1 MFWTIIGVGVLTAVV
16 AYFVDFI
23 LWTYVFTEGFAEL
36 TSLPYRDKE
45 KMKAHM
51 GPMLAKSA
59 LNTLVFGIAFVL
71 IYVRLH
77 EHLWASGVMGGMEFG
92 TILWLPSAAVASIG
106 NGIWFD
112 KVRPLARANFWSWL
126 IKMNIVGI
134 VAALLIK

>member
-1 MFWTIIGVGVLTAVV
+1 MSWTIIWVGVVTSIV

-23 LWTYVFTEGFAEL
+23 LWTYVFKEGFGEL

-51 GPMLAKSA
+51 GPMLAKSF

-71 IYVRLH
+71 IYARLKNS
-77 EHLWASGVMGGMEFG
+77 LWASGVLGGMEFG
-92 TILWLPSAAVASIG
+92 TVLWLPTIAVASVG

-112 KVRPLARANFWSWL
+112 KTRPLAKANSLSWV
-126 IKMNIVGI
+126 IKLNVAGI
-134 VAALLIK
+134 IAALLIK